1 MKISLTPFKALNLS
15 PEQIEMLPE
24 LFKMHLNGAVL
35 KIKEG
40 IYKFNEWKAAMR
52 AEEGEE
58 LKMIGLSDDD
68 IDRFIEDYWN
78 TPYQMDGETH
88 TIGEWAGIHGNEKLR
103 NKLSEPLN
111 DKYQRQVDAEPIK
124 VKRGDK
130 KNIE

>member
-58 LKMIGLSDDD
+58 
-68 IDRFIEDYWN
+68 
-78 TPYQMDGETH
+78 
-88 TIGEWAGIHGNEKLR
+88 
-103 NKLSEPLN
+103 
-111 DKYQRQVDAEPIK
+111 
-124 VKRGDK
+124 
-130 KNIE
+130 

>member
-1 MKISLTPFKALNLS
+1 MKIALTPFKSLNLS

-88 TIGEWAGIHGNEKLR
+88 TIGE
-103 NKLSEPLN
+103 
-111 DKYQRQVDAEPIK
+111 
-124 VKRGDK
+124 
-130 KNIE
+130 